1 MAVDDLIGLVRADNP
16 VQSAPPVGLVGI
28 GLTGGKE
35 SD

>member
-1 MAVDDLIGLVRADNP
+1 MAVDELIGLVRADNP
-16 VQSAPPVGLVGI
+16 VQSAPPVSLVGI